1 MAYAQAPW
9 RTLAQPNNALDATTI
24 ARAQSIL
31 TLDGKAGPML
41 PPEQA
46 ATVVAWH
53 EQQLARERKPAS
65 ILSFFKRSTP

>member
-1 MAYAQAPW
+1 MSYAVNPW
-9 RTLAQPNNALDATTI
+9 PSQLGESFNGLDATTI

-31 TLDGKAGPML
+31 TMDGKAGPML

-53 EQQLARERKPAS
+53 EQQLARERKPAT
-65 ILSFFKRSTP
+65 ILSWFR